1 MRLGLGSAPGVS
13 GQSLGPHTKIW
24 SRVMAKVRS
33 ESEKLVGL
41 MFLSGIV
48 ALVIFVL
55 VGGILSEAATRDQDA
70 KTTDAS
76 PKNKPGSITGRIT
89 IQGKP
94 ASNLIVTLQPRHN
107 HIVDKAIAT
116 ASTDEEGRYHFSDIL
131 PGHYW
136 IKIFGREYVTAGGV
150 QYYGPGRDV
159 SLSDGGLVLDTHLMI
174 RVRLRQLQSKTAIAL
189 LSPSVRQV

>member
-1 MRLGLGSAPGVS
+1 
-13 GQSLGPHTKIW
+13 
-24 SRVMAKVRS
+24 MAKVRS

-55 VGGILSEAATRDQDA
+55 VGGILSEAATRDQDS

-116 ASTDEEGRYHFSDIL
+116 DS
-131 PGHYW
+131 
-136 IKIFGREYVTAGGV
+136 
-150 QYYGPGRDV
+150 
-159 SLSDGGLVLDTHLMI
+159 
-174 RVRLRQLQSKTAIAL
+174 L
-189 LSPSVRQV
+189 LSPSVRKV